1 MRYDGLEIGK
11 VKLAIRTLKWV
22 AALDLR
28 LRGCGL
34 ETSKKVGALSGLI
47 LWLLL
52 LKSLI

>member
-28 LRGCGL
+28 LRL
-34 ETSKKVGALSGLI
+34 ETSEKVGALSGLI